1 MSLRAT
7 KSLARNPPG
16 RLNIIKQDIG
26 EENRVIATYRP
37 LHFNLGDLG
46 PAIEMDDTLDKV
58 ISPLGCLV
66 GGSLGG

>member
-7 KSLARNPPG
+7 KYLAHTPPG

-26 EENRVIATYRP
+26 EKNRVTATYLP

-46 PAIEMDDTLDKV
+46 PAIEMDNTLDKA
-58 ISPLGCLV
+58 IFPLDCLV